1 MNYKKI
7 AIPVFMSSIFLITG
21 CTNNED
27 DKIKPEVGI
36 EEVPAATP
44 EKDVVVESEPVI
56 SENNENDAV
65 TVVNNYFEGINE
77 EDIEKIKSVYDN
89 ETTLASYSE
98 LFETLDIKAEVI
110 SYEVLSQSGTVWEFD
125 FKVKFSST
133 EENADYTDN
142 ITTYLIKVDSTTKKI
157 TYLEL
162 IATNEV

>member
-1 MNYKKI
+1 LNYKKI
-7 AIPVFMSSIFLITG
+7 VIPVLLSSVFLITG
-21 CTNNED
+21 CTDKED
-27 DKIKPEVGI
+27 NKIKPEVVATTD
-36 EEVPAATP
+36 EVTEVDAI
-44 EKDVVVESEPVI
+44 VESEPVI
-56 SENNENDAV
+56 SENNENDSV

-89 ETTLASYSE
+89 ETVLESYNE

-125 FKVKFSST
+125 FKVKFSSI

-142 ITTYLIKVDSTTKKI
+142 ITTYLIKVDSATKKI

>member
-1 MNYKKI
+1 LNYKKL
-7 AIPVFMSSIFLITG
+7 AIPVLLSSVFLITG
-21 CTNNED
+21 CTNKED
-27 DKIKPEVGI
+27 DKIKPEVAVTTD
-36 EEVPAATP
+36 EVS
-44 EKDVVVESEPVI
+44 DVDTIVESEPVI

-89 ETTLASYSE
+89 ETVLESYNE
-98 LFETLDIKAEVI
+98 LFETLDIKSEVI
-110 SYEVLSQSGTVWEFD
+110 SYEVLSQSGTVWELD
-125 FKVKFSST
+125 FKVKFSSI

-142 ITTYLIKVDSTTKKI
+142 ITTYLIKVDSATKKI

>member
-1 MNYKKI
+1 LNYKKLV
-7 AIPVFMSSIFLITG
+7 IPVLLSSVFLITG
-21 CTNNED
+21 CTNKED
-27 DKIKPEVGI
+27 DKIKPEVAVTTD
-36 EEVPAATP
+36 EVS
-44 EKDVVVESEPVI
+44 DVDTIVESEPVI

-89 ETTLASYSE
+89 ETVLESYNE

-125 FKVKFSST
+125 FKVKFSSI

-142 ITTYLIKVDSTTKKI
+142 ITTYLIKVDSATKKI